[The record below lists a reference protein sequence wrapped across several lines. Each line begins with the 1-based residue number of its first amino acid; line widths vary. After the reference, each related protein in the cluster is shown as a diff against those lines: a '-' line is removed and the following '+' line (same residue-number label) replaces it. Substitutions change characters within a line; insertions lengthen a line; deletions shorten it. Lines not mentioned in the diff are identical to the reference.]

1 MATVSRIYVGVDL
14 GEKRIGLAKSDPL
27 GLLASPAKTL
37 MRKGHSADVDSILRF
52 ASESGALE
60 IVVGMPTSM
69 SGESGPQ
76 AQRTAEFI
84 SSLSVQAHVPVRTQD
99 ERMSSVEA
107 ETMLRAAGKR
117 PSRHKAAVDSAAAAI
132 ILQRFLDRL
141 NSRRHRFRKQAGTPN
156 L

>member
-1 MATVSRIYVGVDL
+1 MATVSRVYVGVDL
-14 GEKRIGLAKSDPL
+14 GDKRIGLAKSDPL
-27 GLLASPAKTL
+27 GLLASPVETL
-37 MRKGHSADVDSILRF
+37 RRRSHSADVDAIVRF

-69 SGESGPQ
+69 SGETGPQ
-76 AQRTAEFI
+76 AQRTADFVR
-84 SSLSVQAHVPVRTQD
+84 SLSGQSHVPVRTQD

-107 ETMLRAAGKR
+107 EAMLRAAGKR
-117 PSRHKAAVDSAAAAI
+117 PSRDKASVDAAAAAI

-141 NSRRHRFRKQAGTPN
+141 NSTPRRRRHPTRTPN

>member
-1 MATVSRIYVGVDL
+1 MATVSRVYVGVDL

-37 MRKGHSADVDSILRF
+37 RRRGHSADVEAILRF

-69 SGESGPQ
+69 SGDAGPQ
-76 AQRTAEFI
+76 AQRTSEFVG
-84 SSLSVQAHVPVRTQD
+84 SLSVQAHVPVRTQD
-99 ERMSSVEA
+99 ERLSSVEA
-107 ETMLRAAGKR
+107 EAMLRAAGKK
-117 PSRHKAAVDSAAAAI
+117 PSRDKASVDAAAAAV

-141 NSRRHRFRKQAGTPN
+141 NSARNRFRAPTGAPN

>member
-14 GEKRIGLAKSDPL
+14 GEKRIGLAKCDPL

-37 MRKGHSADVDSILRF
+37 RRRSHSADIDSILMF

-69 SGESGPQ
+69 SGEMGPQ
-76 AQRTAEFI
+76 AQRTAEFVR
-84 SSLSVQAHVPVRTQD
+84 SLSGQAHVPVRTQD
-99 ERMSSVEA
+99 ERLSSVEA
-107 ETMLRAAGKR
+107 EAMLRAAGKK
-117 PSRHKAAVDSAAAAI
+117 PSRDKAAVDSAAAAV

-141 NSRRHRFRKQAGTPN
+141 NSTPHRYREPTGTQG